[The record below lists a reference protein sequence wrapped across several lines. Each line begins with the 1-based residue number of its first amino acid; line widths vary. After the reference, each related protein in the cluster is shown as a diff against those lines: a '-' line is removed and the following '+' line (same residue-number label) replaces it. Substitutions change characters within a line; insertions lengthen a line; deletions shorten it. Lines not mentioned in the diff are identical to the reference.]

1 MQISWTEYSKF
12 PIGVIVSVN
21 SCLPLCY
28 PCHKL
33 VPRVNSVSYL
43 KTAGIGF
50 SFVVTVYAF
59 YIMDGSKLV
68 LLVLCN
74 NLYFIIK
81 GGKKIP
87 NTTKMLILFSYV
99 TWHNSL

>member
-1 MQISWTEYSKF
+1 M
-12 PIGVIVSVN
+12 N
-21 SCLPLCY
+21 
-28 PCHKL
+28 
-33 VPRVNSVSYL
+33 
-43 KTAGIGF
+43 
-50 SFVVTVYAF
+50 
-59 YIMDGSKLV
+59 GSKIV

-74 NLYFIIK
+74 NSYFIIK